1 MTKNLFYTILLSVV
15 NILFPIVSFP
25 YAAHILGPVGIGK
38 VQFIISFAQ
47 YFALFAALGIPI
59 YGIKETAK
67 NMDDPKKLAI
77 VFTELTSIFF
87 IASLVLSVIYA
98 IVLFSFPFFSEERS
112 LYIYAG
118 LLILLNFSYTDWF
131 YAGIEEFRG
140 ITLRSVLIKS
150 ISLILLY
157 TAVKTESDYTYYLFI
172 TIFSILG
179 NQLLSFIMVFQKT
192 RPCFTDLNLKK
203 HLKPLF
209 YIFGATLAA
218 SIYTVLDTVLLGF
231 LSNDRA
237 VGLYTASVKLIK
249 ITIPIITS
257 MGVILIPAISNNFAQ
272 NKLSEIRQ
280 LLDKSF
286 NFTVFISV
294 PVCFGL
300 AILAPEF
307 IFVFSGN
314 KFMKGTTS
322 MQILSFLPLLIGVGH
337 FFCFQILMPFGRN
350 KEIFFSMLA
359 GVLTCLL
366 LNFTLVPFFQEIGAS
381 IANVFTELVVTIFYF
396 LYLRKH
402 YTHNYKWKFVI
413 QSFLSS
419 LLFFP
424 IIMLIR
430 QASMSSLVTL
440 SISVT
445 ACAVFYIASHLLVF
459 KNDFLINFIT
469 TLRNKLWPNKQ
480 KENG

>member
-1 MTKNLFYTILLSVV
+1 M
-15 NILFPIVSFP
+15 
-25 YAAHILGPVGIGK
+25 
-38 VQFIISFAQ
+38 
-47 YFALFAALGIPI
+47 
-59 YGIKETAK
+59 
-67 NMDDPKKLAI
+67 
-77 VFTELTSIFF
+77 
-87 IASLVLSVIYA
+87 
-98 IVLFSFPFFSEERS
+98 LFSFPFFSGERS

-192 RPCFTDLNLKK
+192 RPCFTDLELKK

-231 LSNDRA
+231 LSNDQA

-257 MGVILIPAISNNFAQ
+257 MGVILIPAISKNFARDQ
-272 NKLSEIRQ
+272 LSEIRQ
-280 LLDKSF
+280 LLEKSF
-286 NFTVFISV
+286 NFTVFLSV

-307 IFVFSGN
+307 INVFSGN

-322 MQILSFLPLLIGVGH
+322 MQILSFLPLLIGFGH

-359 GVLTCLL
+359 GVFTCLI
-366 LNFTLVPFFQEIGAS
+366 LNFTLVPYFQEIGAS
-381 IANVFTELVVTIFYF
+381 IANVFTELVVTLSYF
-396 LYLRKH
+396 FYLRK
-402 YTHNYKWKFVI
+402 YYVHNYNWKFVF

-419 LLFFP
+419 LIFLP
-424 IIMLIR
+424 VVILIR
-430 QASMSSLVTL
+430 QANMGSIITL
-440 SISVT
+440 SISVV
-445 ACAVFYIASHLLVF
+445 ACATFYVALHLLVF
-459 KNDFLINFIT
+459 KNVFLFNFIT
-469 TLRNKLWPNKQ
+469 PLKNKLWPNKQ